1 MLSDQTK
8 IRGYFG
14 LQENKTKP
22 IPSNPMIGI
31 LKIPSQ
37 SQQLLC

>member
-1 MLSDQTK
+1 MLNDPTE
-8 IRGYFG
+8 IRGHFG

-31 LKIPSQ
+31 F
-37 SQQLLC
+37 